1 MRIIALIVITLI
13 CFVQLQAREN
23 PLQEQPSQEQQ
34 PQEQPL
40 QEQPPLVTD
49 RPDQTESALVIPAW
63 RLQIETGFSK
73 EWVNSGSDSYDEN
86 TRYGSTLLRFGLFD
100 FMEFRLGSDM
110 LKNRQKL
117 PAGVPR
123 DDLGISP
130 IGLGFKFALA
140 KENGLIPGIALITSW
155 QIPNT
160 GNQAYASDKWQHSF
174 VFAFAHTLSERWGLG
189 YNLGY
194 EFEGSFDA
202 SAFKYTLV
210 GGYSIADR
218 WGAFIELYGSKVSTI
233 PWDLRSDAGVTFLL
247 FPSFQLDF
255 SGGVGLTETSALG
268 FISAGFSWRIPR

>member
-1 MRIIALIVITLI
+1 MRLIALIVIILI
-13 CFVQLQAREN
+13 CLVQLQAREN
-23 PLQEQPSQEQQ
+23 PLQEQPS
-34 PQEQPL
+34 QEQPL